1 MTPPADSDP
10 SKELVQP
17 RSHRLARH
25 LAQIYGTGAWV
36 VAVFLILA
44 LMPGSVLPRVKA
56 TAEEAVA
63 GGLGAMVLSALLL
76 ALIGL
81 IGTLALTAARFR
93 YSTAAERSGSGP
105 SPRRLERQEDPGFAG
120 RMVQA
125 FIAPTGAVCIWIAIR
140 CMWPSAAG
148 VQSEASPNIAAA
160 FVFGLAFVSLVCER
174 VLNAFPQP
182 QLPEAPALRRLLLL
196 TTLILAAAAC
206 IELGRGATLRWLYW
220 PELVVV
226 CIPGLVA
233 AELAV
238 RALARLFLPQRAPDD
253 ARAVTDSVIAALVT
267 GGPRAP
273 AIVLRTQFGLD
284 FARSWALS
292 FLSAALL
299 PTLAGTALFCWI
311 LSGVKLIDRDHRGVY
326 ERFGAPVAVLGPGLH
341 LLLPWPL
348 GRLRSVEYGAIHAV
362 PIGVDL
368 STSQETAAPIGA
380 EAVPPVSLNRLW
392 ETAHADQAHY
402 LVPSRSTAQQSF
414 QSVDTEIYVLY
425 RVGLTD
431 TAALQSLYTVADPE
445 SLVKD
450 AASRLVLRYF
460 NSRTLDQV
468 IGAQRG
474 NVAGTLRSELAED
487 PDVRGA
493 GIDVVSVLLEETHPP
508 AGAAAAYHAVQAAR
522 IDASASISNERGRAE
537 VMAGRAQ
544 EEAHELNAVA
554 DARAAETIHA
564 ADADA
569 YRFDAERRAYEQGKQ
584 SFLLERTFSSKVAAY
599 SRAHVTLI
607 DHRLSSD
614 QRAILDLRALTGAA
628 ATAPAAG
635 GGLGGVQ
642 SGTGSG
648 GTGSG
653 VAGSGGTASSAVGS
667 VGPSGGPD
675 SVPPITPA
683 IVPGD

>member
-1 MTPPADSDP
+1 M
-10 SKELVQP
+10 
-17 RSHRLARH
+17 
-25 LAQIYGTGAWV
+25 
-36 VAVFLILA
+36 
-44 LMPGSVLPRVKA
+44 
-56 TAEEAVA
+56 
-63 GGLGAMVLSALLL
+63 
-76 ALIGL
+76 
-81 IGTLALTAARFR
+81 
-93 YSTAAERSGSGP
+93 
-105 SPRRLERQEDPGFAG
+105 
-120 RMVQA
+120 
-125 FIAPTGAVCIWIAIR
+125 
-140 CMWPSAAG
+140 
-148 VQSEASPNIAAA
+148 
-160 FVFGLAFVSLVCER
+160 
-174 VLNAFPQP
+174 
-182 QLPEAPALRRLLLL
+182 
-196 TTLILAAAAC
+196 
-206 IELGRGATLRWLYW
+206 
-220 PELVVV
+220 
-226 CIPGLVA
+226 
-233 AELAV
+233 
-238 RALARLFLPQRAPDD
+238 
-253 ARAVTDSVIAALVT
+253 
-267 GGPRAP
+267 
-273 AIVLRTQFGLD
+273 
-284 FARSWALS
+284 
-292 FLSAALL
+292 
-299 PTLAGTALFCWI
+299 
-311 LSGVKLIDRDHRGVY
+311 
-326 ERFGAPVAVLGPGLH
+326 
-341 LLLPWPL
+341 
-348 GRLRSVEYGAIHAV
+348 
-362 PIGVDL
+362 
-368 STSQETAAPIGA
+368 
-380 EAVPPVSLNRLW
+380 PPVSLNRLW

>member
-1 MTPPADSDP
+1 MIPPADSDP
-10 SKELVQP
+10 STEQVLP

-25 LAQIYGTGAWV
+25 LTQIYGIGAAV
-36 VAVFLILA
+36 VAVFLSLA
-44 LMPGSVLPRVKA
+44 LLPSSMLPRIGA
-56 TAEEAVA
+56 MARDAVT

-76 ALIGL
+76 ALTAL
-81 IGTLALTAARFR
+81 AGTLALTAARFR
-93 YSTAAERSGSGP
+93 YSTAEDQPAGAA
-105 SPRRLERQEDPGFAG
+105 SPHRLERREDPGFAG
-120 RMVQA
+120 RVGQA

-140 CMWPSAAG
+140 FMWPSAA
-148 VQSEASPNIAAA
+148 VEQHAASADIVAA

-174 VLNAFPQP
+174 VMQAFPQP
-182 QLPEAPALRRLLLL
+182 QLPEAPTLRRLLLL

-206 IELGRGATLRWLYW
+206 IELGHGAALRWLHW

-226 CIPGLVA
+226 CIPGVVA

-238 RALARLFLPQRAPDD
+238 RALARLFLPARAPDD
-253 ARAVTDSVIAALVT
+253 ARAVTDSLVATLIT

-273 AIVLRTQFGLD
+273 ATVLRTQFGLD

-299 PTLAGTALFCWI
+299 PALAGTALFCWI
-311 LSGVKLIDRDHRGVY
+311 LSGVKLIDMQHRGVY
-326 ERFGAPVAVLGPGLH
+326 ERFGAPVAVFGPGLH

-362 PIGVDL
+362 PIGVDQ
-368 STSQETAAPIGA
+368 STAQATTASIGA

-402 LVPSRSTAQQSF
+402 LVPSQSSATQSF
-414 QSVDTEIYVLY
+414 QSVATEIYVLY
-425 RVGLTD
+425 RVGLTN

-445 SLVKD
+445 SLIKA

-460 NSRTLDQV
+460 NSRTLDEV
-468 IGAQRG
+468 IGAQRE
-474 NVAGTLRSELAED
+474 NVAGMLRSELAAD
-487 PDVRGA
+487 PDVRSA
-493 GIDVVSVLLEETHPP
+493 GIDVVSVLIEEIHPP

-522 IDASASISNERGRAE
+522 IDASASISNEKGRAKRT
-537 VMAGRAQ
+537 AGVAQ
-544 EEAHELNAVA
+544 EEAHERNAVA

-564 ADADA
+564 ANAVA
-569 YRFDAERRAYEQGKQ
+569 YRFDADRRAYEQGKQ
-584 SFLLERTFSSKVAAY
+584 SFLLERRFSADVAAY
-599 SRAHVTLI
+599 SRAHITLI

-614 QRAILDLRALTGAA
+614 QHTILDLRSLAA
-628 ATAPAAG
+628 APPSAAA

-642 SGTGSG
+642 SVTSSG
-648 GTGSG
+648 GTSAGAAESG
-653 VAGSGGTASSAVGS
+653 GAGSGTAASAAGA
-667 VGPSGGPD
+667 PD

-683 IVPGD
+683 IIPGAED